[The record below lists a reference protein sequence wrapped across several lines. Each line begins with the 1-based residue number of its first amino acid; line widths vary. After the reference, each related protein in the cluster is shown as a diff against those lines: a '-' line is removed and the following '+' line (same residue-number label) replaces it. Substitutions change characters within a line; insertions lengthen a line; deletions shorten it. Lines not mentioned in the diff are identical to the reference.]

1 MNQRSLSVGCSW
13 RWIPLLAI
21 ASLVSGCS
29 HDDGPSRGGG
39 GGPDGGAAAVVA
51 RVEVSPGAILLGG
64 PGQTRTL
71 TAKAFN
77 AQGMEITTSFTW
89 NSTRPAEVTVDSAGR
104 VSAAA
109 LGSAQVTAAAGG
121 VSSAA
126 VTVLVA
132 ETLPGTV
139 LVGDAQVVSVGPVTL
154 VQDGGP
160 GTRYE
165 VRLRGISPAPAAG
178 TILLA
183 SESAQVAGKVVST
196 RDESGTLVA
205 TLELRPLHEL
215 LGRYHIDWDLEVGP
229 YAEDDALAQVT
240 TPGSAPAALR
250 QRLAATAVLR
260 PFTAASCA
268 FDFEASLFKKTISLS
283 PSSSLRW
290 MVVETRDDPNQGPT
304 YVKHALVGEFSLTGS
319 VEVGLNAELSVS
331 GTCLAQLPPIRIAAF
346 GAVSVLVM
354 PAVRLGVGVE
364 LSGTLHIATG
374 TVGISGKVGVQPEIG
389 WECGPAPLPCR
400 GLANLSEIREVT
412 PKLEAPSIHGL
423 KVELHG
429 QVFALVGLDLAV
441 LGGLGGYFGI
451 AEARI
456 GPKQSATLAFEDDQ
470 AHEPGSSSSYD
481 LKLSG
486 SIGPGPGLSAAI
498 KKVIDDDSVSVDLRF
513 RRDVS
518 LSESPKGT
526 LTVDKE
532 KAGINEQVKLTV
544 DITPQTTSY
553 VGIGYNVVS
562 IQIFRKKPGENVF
575 ERDQDLEIV
584 PSASNQTHFE
594 KVWKPKEADVG
605 KNELAAFVHTEVH
618 DTGILPLLEIAD
630 DSRKQVEVQAIC
642 LSGLRAA
649 RGVPALVVQQQQG
662 GDCTVNGTLR
672 HVVTTGTGAEG
683 TTSTGQGS
691 VKFVQD
697 ATSSSGSQI
706 VFRPDPSSTCSV
718 VIDGT
723 QGGCTVHATST
734 MCSFITD
741 RSALAVNIDSSTDPP
756 TYTYDAM
763 VGANVTLHESID
775 CPGGPDTQFDV
786 PTIESLMMA
795 PATEHF
801 TVDADGKT
809 LRNNYTVGMAPLTE
823 TWTWDLTL
831 DIPAPPP

>member
-1 MNQRSLSVGCSW
+1 MNRRSLSVGGCSW
-13 RWIPLLAI
+13 RWIPLLVI
-21 ASLVSGCS
+21 TSLVSGCS
-29 HDDGPSRGGG
+29 HEDGPSRGGG
-39 GGPDGGAAAVVA
+39 GGPDGGAAAVVT
-51 RVEVSPGAILLGG
+51 RVEASPGALLLAR
-64 PGQTRTL
+64 PGQTQTL
-71 TAKAFN
+71 TARAFD
-77 AQGMEITTSFTW
+77 AQGKEITTSFTW
-89 NSTRPAEVTVDSAGR
+89 SSTRPAEVTVDSAGR

-121 VSSAA
+121 VTSAA

-165 VRLRGISPAPAAG
+165 VRLRGISLVPAAG

-240 TPGSAPAALR
+240 APGSAPAALR
-250 QRLAATAVLR
+250 QRSAAAVLR

-304 YVKHALVGEFSLTGS
+304 YVKHALIGEFSLTGS

-346 GAVSVLVM
+346 GAVSVLIM
-354 PAVRLGVGVE
+354 PAVRLGVGIE
-364 LSGTLHIATG
+364 LSGALHIATG

-412 PKLEAPSIHGL
+412 PKLEAPSIHGM

-513 RRDVS
+513 RKDVS

-544 DITPQTTSY
+544 DITPAQTASY

-562 IQIFRKKPGENVF
+562 IQIFRKKPGEDVF

-584 PSASNQTHFE
+584 PSAVQPDALREGLETEGSRRGQERARRLRAHRG
-594 KVWKPKEADVG
+594 ARHGD
-605 KNELAAFVHTEVH
+605 LAAAG
-618 DTGILPLLEIAD
+618 DRGRLA
-630 DSRKQVEVQAIC
+630 QAGGGAGD
-642 LSGLRAA
+642 LSVRPAFRA
-649 RGVPALVVQQQQG
+649 RGALPRGPAAAG
-662 GDCTVNGTLR
+662 RG
-672 HVVTTGTGAEG
+672 
-683 TTSTGQGS
+683 
-691 VKFVQD
+691 
-697 ATSSSGSQI
+697 
-706 VFRPDPSSTCSV
+706 
-718 VIDGT
+718 
-723 QGGCTVHATST
+723 
-734 MCSFITD
+734 
-741 RSALAVNIDSSTDPP
+741 
-756 TYTYDAM
+756 
-763 VGANVTLHESID
+763 LHGERD
-775 CPGGPDTQFDV
+775 
-786 PTIESLMMA
+786 A
-795 PATEHF
+795 PARRHDRHRGGEHDIDR
-801 TVDADGKT
+801 TRKREVRPGRDQLLGLADRLSAGPIEHLLGRDRWHT
-809 LRNNYTVGMAPLTE
+809 GRVHCPRH
-823 TWTWDLTL
+823 L
-831 DIPAPPP
+831 DHVHLHH